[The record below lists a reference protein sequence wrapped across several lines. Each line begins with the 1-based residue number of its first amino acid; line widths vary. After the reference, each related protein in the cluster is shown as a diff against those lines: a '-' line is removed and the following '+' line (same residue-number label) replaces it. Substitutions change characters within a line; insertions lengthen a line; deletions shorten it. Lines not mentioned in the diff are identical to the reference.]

1 MATTVA
7 DLITQAKSEPALDA
21 TDAQVLEWLN
31 QRYKEMVAYARG
43 AEMGQAAGT
52 ASALLPADVSGAT
65 TTASLAIDPDC
76 YSGLVAGTIARGLIR
91 LEHRADL
98 AEPHEQEFQAAA
110 ERMRVRTQQR
120 YVTQTTDTVQTL
132 LNEAVASDGF
142 DATQTQL
149 LLWLN
154 RRHREMVAESRSYR
168 DKVSIGPT
176 VDGTAF
182 YAVTGVVETYAV
194 EINGVPFQKARRPDI
209 YGFAQDTVLWH
220 GYEGSG
226 FVVEDVTASNVQ
238 GFTVLPTPETSGLSI
253 DVVAAVF
260 PPTLVAG
267 DPATALKVDEDC
279 YDGLISGVIA
289 TGLLRAGNDSQAATH
304 EQIYG
309 QTIEMLRRRVKRR
322 FNTSGPAQIRLLG
335 INA

>member
-1 MATTVA
+1 VATVA
-7 DLITQAKSEPALDA
+7 DLIAQAKTEPALDA
-21 TDAQVLEWLN
+21 TDAQVLAWLN
-31 QRYKEMVAYARG
+31 ERHKEMVAYARG
-43 AEMGQAAGT
+43 AESGQSAAT
-52 ASALLPADVSGAT
+52 FAALLPADVTGVT
-65 TTASLAIDPDC
+65 NVTSLAIDPDC
-76 YSGLVAGTIARGLIR
+76 YPGLVAGTIARGLIR

-98 AEPHEQEFQAAA
+98 AAPHEQEFQAAA
-110 ERMRVRTQQR
+110 ERMRLRTQQR

-132 LNEAVASDGF
+132 LNEAVAAEGF

-182 YAVTGVVETYAV
+182 YSVTGVVETYAIEV
-194 EINGVPFQKARRPDI
+194 NGIASAKARRPDI
-209 YGFAQDTVLWH
+209 YGFAQDALLWS

-226 FVVEDVTASNVQ
+226 FVVEDVSASNVQ
-238 GFTVLPTPETSGLSI
+238 GYTILPTPETSGLAI
-253 DVVAAVF
+253 EVVAAVF
-260 PPTLVAG
+260 PPTLTAG
-267 DPATALKVDEDC
+267 DAASALKVDEDC

-289 TGLLRAGNDSQAATH
+289 TGLMRAGNDAQAASH
-304 EQIYG
+304 EQIYAG
-309 QTIEMLRRRVKRR
+309 TVEKLRRRVKRR
-322 FNTSGPAQIRLLG
+322 YNTSGPAQIRVLG